1 MGIFLHN
8 VLIPAV
14 REKICKVMPEYYKR
28 MAKRYKLDRQTF
40 GQHKER
46 LGGVKLNYKSVNNN
60 KDIKCPNP
68 SSQYDFEVKDPVS
81 LAKLFMEPRMAKFS
95 AFDDEF
101 EASATLAVLTGV
113 EEFEEDVRRVS
124 GTLNAVVRVPW
135 AHPVF
140 RVWTEEKYE
149 ECFRTMKLLVEGLFQ
164 DEDQKRILDKLK
176 FWKTQGKSQDVISG
190 HFKGRGGLL
199 ILTHNSDN
207 NNNNFINNNNNNDN
221 DSNLY

>member
-1 MGIFLHN
+1 
-8 VLIPAV
+8 
-14 REKICKVMPEYYKR
+14 MPEYYKR

-46 LGGVKLNYKSVNNN
+46 LGVVKLNYKSVNNN

-149 ECFRTMKLLVEGLFQ
+149 ECFWTMKLLVERLFQ

-190 HFKGRGGLL
+190 HFKGRGGLH

-207 NNNNFINNNNNNDN
+207 NNNNFINNNNNNNNNNNDN
-221 DSNLY
+221 DSNLYQGN